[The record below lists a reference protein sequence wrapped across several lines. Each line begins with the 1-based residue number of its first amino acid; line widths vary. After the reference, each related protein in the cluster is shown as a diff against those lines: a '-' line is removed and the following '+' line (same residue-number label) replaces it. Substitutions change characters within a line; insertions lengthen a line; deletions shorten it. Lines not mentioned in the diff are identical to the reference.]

1 MTKPNARSGQAQ
13 DSLPHF
19 EPETER
25 LVGLP
30 AWQRAKLYEIAGI
43 GFAER
48 SMLEAE
54 VRARI
59 AADFG
64 KATR

>member
-1 MTKPNARSGQAQ
+1 VSGGVQER
-13 DSLPHF
+13 LPHF
-19 EPETER
+19 EPDMER
-25 LVGLP
+25 LVKLP
-30 AWQRAKLYEIAGI
+30 AWERAKLYEIAGI

-59 AADFG
+59 AAEFG
-64 KATR
+64 RTR

>member
-1 MTKPNARSGQAQ
+1 VTKPNARSGQ

-19 EPETER
+19 EPDTQR
-25 LVGLP
+25 LMRLP
-30 AWQRAKLYEIAGI
+30 AWERAKLYEIAGI

-48 SMLEAE
+48 SMIEAE

-59 AADFG
+59 ARKFG